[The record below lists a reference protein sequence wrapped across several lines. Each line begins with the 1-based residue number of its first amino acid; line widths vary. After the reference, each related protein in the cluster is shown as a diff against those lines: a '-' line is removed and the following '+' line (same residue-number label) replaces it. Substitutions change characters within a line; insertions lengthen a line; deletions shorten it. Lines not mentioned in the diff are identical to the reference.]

1 MSRLPPLNP
10 LRTFEAAARHGSFTR
25 AAEEL
30 HVTPAAVSRQVKLLE
45 EYLGVELFERDA
57 TGVHLLAEARTFA
70 TGLGRAFRQIASA
83 TDEFRSSTSSSIL
96 TLRGYSTFLFKW
108 LVPRLPAF
116 QALHPQIRVRMIGG
130 SLATETTRTEADVFI
145 RYGDGK
151 WPGVQVLHLFSD
163 ELLPFTSPTL
173 ARGPLD
179 AAHIAALPLLMLR
192 SRQSDWRE
200 WLAVAGYGGAVPA
213 ATAFEDLAV
222 VFEFAR
228 QGLGVAL
235 AQRAY
240 LDDELRSGALVLLSD
255 IALRRPTGYC
265 ALCTPEA
272 AARPKV
278 RAFLD
283 WLATQATPRAAAPD

>member
-10 LRTFEAAARHGSFTR
+10 LRTFEAAARHDSFTR

-45 EYLGVELFERDA
+45 EYLGVELFERNA
-57 TGVHLLAEARTFA
+57 TGVHLAAEAKTFA
-70 TGLGRAFRQIASA
+70 SGLGRAFKQIASA
-83 TDEFRSSTSSSIL
+83 TDEFRSSQSSSIL
-96 TLRGYSTFLFKW
+96 TVRGYSTFLFKW

-116 QALHPQIRVRMIGG
+116 QALHPHIRVRMIGG
-130 SLATETTRTEADVFI
+130 SLATESTRTGADVFI
-145 RYGDGK
+145 RYGEGR
-151 WPGVQVLHLFSD
+151 WPGAQALPLFSD
-163 ELLPFTSPTL
+163 ELLPFASPAC

-179 AAHIAALPLLMLR
+179 AAQIAALPLLMLR
-192 SRQSDWRE
+192 ARQSDWSE
-200 WLAVAGYGGAVPA
+200 WFTAAGYAGPLPV
-213 ATAFEDLAV
+213 ATSFEDLAL

-228 QGLGVAL
+228 QGMGVAL

-240 LDDELRSGALVLLSD
+240 LDDGLRSGEFVLLSS
-255 IALRRPTGYC
+255 IALRRPMGYF
-265 ALCTPEA
+265 ALTTPES

-283 WLATQATPRAAAPD
+283 WLATQAAPVAATQA